1 MADETIPNPGVIL
14 AVDDDASILES
25 LKQTLELRGYKL
37 RCHSRAGEA
46 LDATLEDPPELFLLD
61 ANMPEMS
68 GYDLCARL
76 KATPELA
83 NIPVIF
89 MSEINESQNKLE

>member
-25 LKQTLELRGYKL
+25 LKHTLEPRGYKL

-46 LDATLEDPPELFLLD
+46 LDATLEDPPELFLCGGAKQRIKDLSLD
-61 ANMPEMS
+61 LVPDPVQSFHQGS
-68 GYDLCARL
+68 GQS
-76 KATPELA
+76 LA
-83 NIPVIF
+83 Y
-89 MSEINESQNKLE
+89 LLA